1 MKVLETLRQT
11 GFYYL
16 TPGQIVMFAIGL
28 LLLYLAIKKKYEPY
42 LLVPIG
48 FGAIIVNLPLGN
60 LIGDHGLLR
69 LFYYGIEY
77 EVLPPLTFLC
87 IGAMTDFG
95 PMIANPRTALLGAGA
110 QFGIYVGFVVAYM
123 LGFSLPEAAA
133 IGSIGGADGPTTIFI
148 ASAKAPHILGIVTVA
163 AYSYMALVPIIIPPI
178 VKALTSQKERQIV
191 MKQLRPVPKLEKI
204 FFPILTSILVCLLVP
219 TATPL
224 IAMFMIGNLFREC
237 GVVDRLGKVSQ
248 DDLMN
253 IVTILLGL
261 GVSVK
266 LTAEE
271 FLQWRVLM
279 ILGVG
284 LIAFAFSVAGGVLL
298 AKFMNL
304 FSKEKINPMIGA
316 AGLSA
321 VPMSARVVQVMG
333 LQANPRN
340 YLLMH
345 AMGPNVAGVIGTAV
359 ACGLFLMLV

>member
-1 MKVLETLRQT
+1 MKALETLRET

-16 TPGQIVMFAIGL
+16 TPGQVVMFAIGFV
-28 LLLYLAIKKKYEPY
+28 LLYLAIKKKYEPY

-48 FGAIIVNLPLGN
+48 FGAILVNLPLGN

-69 LFYYGIEY
+69 IFYYGIEY
-77 EVLPPLTFLC
+77 EVLPPLTFMC

-95 PMIANPRTALLGAGA
+95 PMIANPRTVLLGAGA
-110 QFGIYVGFVVAYM
+110 QFGIYIGFVIAYF
-123 LGFSLPEAAA
+123 LGFSLPEAAS
-133 IGSIGGADGPTTIFI
+133 IGSVGGADGPTTIFLTN
-148 ASAKAPHILGIVTVA
+148 AKAPALLGVTTVA
-163 AYSYMALVPIIIPPI
+163 AYSYMALVPIIIPPV
-178 VKALTSQKERQIV
+178 VKLLTSESERKIV

-204 FFPILTSILVCLLVP
+204 FFPMLTSILVCLLVP

-224 IAMFMIGNLFREC
+224 IGMFMIGNLFREC
-237 GVVDRLGKVSQ
+237 GVVDRLTRVSQ

-261 GVSVK
+261 GVSIK
-266 LTAEE
+266 MTAEE
-271 FLQWRVLM
+271 FLQWKVLL
-279 ILGVG
+279 IFGVG

-298 AKFMNL
+298 AKAMNL
-304 FSKEKINPMIGA
+304 VSKEKINPMIGA

-333 LQANPRN
+333 QQANPRN
-340 YLLMH
+340 FLLMH